1 MSFELLN
8 RIRKNHRQIRTHTQ
22 VEESA
27 QIPLKKMQEMTGM
40 SGI

>member
-1 MSFELLN
+1 MYSTVYLAA
-8 RIRKNHRQIRTHTQ
+8 Q

-27 QIPLKKMQEMTGM
+27 QIPLKKMQEITGM